1 MKTSKFKVE
10 CIVEIFNKTIVNDVT
25 VATVSFTTATNQ
37 KITFSYLDDTTA
49 SGEMVIK
56 ELIAM
61 KHKKR
66 G

>member
-1 MKTSKFKVE
+1 MKTSKFKLE
-10 CIVEIFNKTIVNDVT
+10 CNVEIYLKTNEKDVT
-25 VATVSFTTATNQ
+25 VATIGFRTVTNQ
-37 KITFSYLDDTTA
+37 IIILKTLDDTTA

-66 G
+66 

>member
-1 MKTSKFKVE
+1 MKTSKFKLE
-10 CIVEIFNKTIVNDVT
+10 CNVEIFLKTNENDVT
-25 VATVSFTTATNQ
+25 VATVGFRTVTNQ
-37 KITFSYLDDTTA
+37 IIILKTLDDTTA

-66 G
+66 

>member
-1 MKTSKFKVE
+1 MKSKFKLE
-10 CIVEIFNKTIVNDVT
+10 CNVEIKNEDNVI
-25 VATVSFTTATNQ
+25 VATVGFRTAANQIIILTT
-37 KITFSYLDDTTA
+37 IDDSTA

-66 G
+66 